1 MPSYRAPLADI
12 RFVIHD
18 LIGLGPIQALPGYGE
33 VGADLVDAVLVEA
46 DRFASEVLAPL
57 NPVGDRQGCVLENG
71 VVRTPTGFADAY
83 NDFVAGG
90 WNGIHFPT
98 EYGGQELPRLIATAV
113 GEIWTAANMAFA
125 LCPMLTQAAVEVVL
139 AYGSEEMK
147 ALYLPRLV
155 SGEWTGTMNLTEPQ
169 AGSDLNGLR
178 TRAVRDGDRYR
189 ITGQKIFITYG
200 EHDLTD
206 NIIHIVLARTPDSPQ
221 GVKGLSLFLVP
232 KILVNDDGSLGAR
245 NDVRCVSIEHKL
257 GINASPTA
265 LLSYGDGGG
274 AVGYLIGEENRGI
287 ELMFMMMNNARL
299 AVGLEGVGIADR
311 AFQRALGYARDRFQ
325 GRETGADD
333 PLPVPISHHPDVQRM
348 LLSMKAGS
356 EATRALAYF
365 VAAALDTAS
374 LHTDAGERRQAL
386 ALVDLLTPVVK
397 GWSTDVGIEVASTGI
412 QVLGGMGYIE
422 ESGAPQHLRDARIA
436 AIYEGTNGIQAND
449 LVGRKVARDG
459 GVAARA
465 LIARIR
471 GSDAKL
477 ADSRNPHVAA
487 IRERLRNAVADFA
500 ECTDWLLQTY
510 PHDPRRV
517 MAGAVHYMHLTG
529 IVTGGWLMAEAA
541 RIAAERLGAR
551 SGDPQP
557 LLGKLVTA
565 RFFADTGL
573 SQTTSL
579 KTQFMHSG
587 EALAAIDPD
596 RDI

>member
-178 TRAVRDGDRYR
+178 TRAVRDGDRYH

-206 NIIHIVLARTPDSPQ
+206 NIIHIVLARTPDSPP